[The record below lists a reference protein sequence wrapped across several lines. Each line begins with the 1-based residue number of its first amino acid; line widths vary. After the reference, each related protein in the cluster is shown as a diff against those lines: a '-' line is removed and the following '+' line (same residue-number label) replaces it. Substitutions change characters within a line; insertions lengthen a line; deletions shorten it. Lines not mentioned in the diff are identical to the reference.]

1 MSELRLMV
9 VMSAALT
16 LAAACRDGDSIGSR
30 QGPLFGDIHYADDCT
45 SDMRELLDK
54 SVQWGRIVAV
64 SDVYQECIDEA
75 VRTGLRRNDW
85 GIGPYRECTQDAFYG
100 SSLNTQLAMARAATL
115 SLNDVSMSCVSDSDA
130 IAYTSQNDGYDHINP
145 ESLTWGEWFARLG
158 PDSCWRTAPATCAT
172 NGDVSWP
179 MMSIANAT
187 WHEAAHTHD
196 YSHGTNEQETA
207 PAACGYPD
215 DDGWHFQVNTM
226 PYIIGQCVGYVLHE
240 SGEACRLTDCGP
252 DSLHIIDDLDETGCS
267 CIRDPNL
274 GGGPTADP
282 IGADLTVTAARAVF
296 AGSIHEVTLTIRN
309 RGVTGALDFQVAVL
323 GVDQDGDTIDWTG
336 EPILLG
342 TAAVSALNA
351 GAERSLTVDL
361 PNIDNLTA
369 VEVVVDRDGTV
380 RETDESNNTLRTGF
394 ELPNLR
400 VTRVDAR
407 IGWRRIE
414 GTVLVRNTSTLPTH
428 GTNLV
433 VGLTEDGH
441 RSGPGVN
448 IHVAGVAPGDV
459 EPVPFIIDL
468 PEPDFWGAPDS
479 LRIGPE
485 RHGVQAEVDP
495 FTGTPETDETDN
507 VMAGVIV
514 WPDLSIAEATAPS
527 SDGFFGD
534 HHLEVGYQVAN
545 ADTAF
550 ANLFAHEVRL
560 ETRSGN
566 VLARSR
572 VERAELPAGESLE
585 RAAIGL
591 DFSDL
596 PGKQSCD
603 GHRYNEYFVRFAAD
617 DPDQVGEMREDN
629 NQVAS
634 RFVTTDD
641 LAPVAAIGD
650 PGLIHREVASPDDIV
665 SFTVGATTSDP
676 DGDPVTLTWS
686 SSDVALH
693 NGTIAPGPGPGQ
705 ATVTMSARA
714 LSALRCVVP
723 GAKTVVLIHVTAT
736 ARDCILES
744 SATRTIA
751 VELQITDDGPIPDE
765 RICELAHRGLDELE
779 IALLRFRFTGPLCP
793 FAGPG
798 GGQSCMGMSWL
809 NVLADRWGKDNGNTL
824 PAAALKTLSD
834 LRAIVASIPLGV
846 IQSWDRDLALAELD
860 GMLAGKKLTGGAIT
874 ALVLEQS
881 VFDGAKDVFSPVP
894 IPKGKTAEVFA
905 LGYTASLGGP
915 ALVSGE
921 LGLIPLADRPVTPAG
936 SALLAD
942 VPVMAIVQPGQL
954 GANATIKYTAARG
967 GQRLRL
973 IGFTPTGPVDITTR
987 WNASTRTVTGHLT
1000 GTLWGVGVAR

>member
-1 MSELRLMV
+1 MSDLKV
-9 VMSAALT
+9 VAAVSAAL
-16 LAAACRDGDSIGSR
+16 ACVAGCKGDDSVGTR
-30 QGPLFGDIHYADDCT
+30 ERPLFGDIDYADDCT

-64 SDVYQECIDEA
+64 SDVYQECLDEA

-85 GIGPYRECTQDAFYG
+85 GIGPYRECTEDAFYG
-100 SSLNTQLAMARAATL
+100 ESLDTQLAMARAATL

-130 IAYTSQNDGYDHINP
+130 IAYTSQKDGYDHINP
-145 ESLTWGEWFARLG
+145 ENLTWGEWFSRWA
-158 PDSCWRTAPATCAT
+158 PNSCWRTAPATCAE

-187 WHEAAHTHD
+187 WHEASHTHN

-207 PAACGYPD
+207 PAACGYTD

-252 DSLHIIDDLDETGCS
+252 DSLHIINDLDETGCS

-282 IGADLTVTAARAVF
+282 VGADLTVTAARARF
-296 AGSIHEVTLTIRN
+296 GGSIREVNLTIRN

-323 GVDQDGDTIDWTG
+323 GVDHDGDTVDYAG
-336 EPILLG
+336 EPILIG
-342 TAAVSALNA
+342 TAAVARLDA
-351 GAERSLTVDL
+351 GAEQSLTVDL
-361 PNIDNLTA
+361 DSVSNLTA

-380 RETDESNNTLRTGF
+380 RETDESNNALRADI

-400 VTRVDAR
+400 VSVLEAR
-407 IGWRRIE
+407 MGWRRIE
-414 GTVLVRNTSTLPTH
+414 GTVQVRNVSPLPTF
-428 GTNLV
+428 GTTVLV
-433 VGLTEDGH
+433 ARTEDGYP
-441 RSGPGVN
+441 SGRNPIYRVGSLLPG
-448 IHVAGVAPGDV
+448 GV
-459 EPVPFIIDL
+459 ERIPFAIDL

-479 LRIGPE
+479 IRLGPE
-485 RHGVQAEVDP
+485 RHAVEAEVDYSWNI
-495 FTGTPETDETDN
+495 PESDESDN
-507 VMAGVIV
+507 TATAPIV
-514 WPDLSIAEATAPS
+514 WPDLSIAEATAPT

-534 HHLEVGYQVAN
+534 HHLEVGYQVDN
-545 ADTAF
+545 ARTAF
-550 ANLFAHEVRL
+550 ANLFAHEVRI

-566 VLARSR
+566 VLASSR
-572 VERAELPAGESLE
+572 IDRAELELGESLE
-585 RAAIGL
+585 RAGVAL

-596 PGKQSCD
+596 PGKQVCH
-603 GHRYNEYFVRFAAD
+603 GHHFNEYFVRFAAD
-617 DPDQVGEMREDN
+617 QPDQVGEMREDN
-629 NQVAS
+629 NEVIR
-634 RFVTTDD
+634 RFITTDD
-641 LAPVAAIGD
+641 LAPVVAIGD
-650 PGLIHREVASPDDIV
+650 PGLVHRDVVTPDDIV

-676 DGDPVTLTWS
+676 EGDATTLTWS
-686 SSDVALH
+686 SSDVAFQ
-693 NGTIAPGPGPGQ
+693 NGTITPGPGPGQ
-705 ATVTMSARA
+705 ATVMMSARA
-714 LSALRCVVP
+714 LSMLRCVVP

-824 PAAALKTLSD
+824 PAAALRTLGD
-834 LRAIVASIPLGV
+834 LRAIVAGVPLGT
-846 IQSWDRDLALAELD
+846 IQSWDKDLALAELD
-860 GMLAGKKLTGGAIT
+860 GMLAGKRLTGGAIT

-881 VFDGAKDVFSPVP
+881 IFDDTKDVFSPLP
-894 IPKGKTAEVFA
+894 IPKGKTAEVSA
-905 LGYTASLGGP
+905 LGYTASLGGQ
-915 ALVSGE
+915 ALVSGDF
-921 LGLIPLADRPVTPAG
+921 GLVPVADRPAVPAG
-936 SALLAD
+936 SALLDD
-942 VPVMAIVQPGQL
+942 VPVVAVVKPGQL
-954 GANATIKYTAARG
+954 GAGATIKYRAPKATG
-967 GQRLRL
+967 RLRL
-973 IGFTPTGPVDITTR
+973 IGFTAVGPVDITTR
-987 WNASTRTVTGHLT
+987 WTGSTRTVTGRLT
-1000 GTLWGVGVAR
+1000 TDLWGVGVAK